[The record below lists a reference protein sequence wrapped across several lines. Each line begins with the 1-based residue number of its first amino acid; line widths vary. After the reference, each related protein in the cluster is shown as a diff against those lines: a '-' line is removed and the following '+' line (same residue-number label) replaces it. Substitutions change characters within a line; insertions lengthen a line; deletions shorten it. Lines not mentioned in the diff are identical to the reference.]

1 MAYTPGRPF
10 LITIDRTNQEP
21 FKAVTKAT
29 CQFQPAV
36 LGKDPLAMVPWIWLP
51 DKTRLS
57 PDRKRVTLFVP
68 PGPQAEVPG
77 KPLPPLPC
85 KTIPPVPGKNLP
97 ATATGTAQ
105 LIQLKTAYSQQDS
118 QSGPGTIIV
127 VIDDDGQP
135 DQGTDPIDVDPIDVD
150 PGDTHKT
157 RTGPQG
163 STTLHRPITRHSD
176 APVTV
181 LSETLGR
188 AAARTA
194 TFAAEHDRQPSRV
207 RIARQRDLDGDRQRH
222 RKQHPHRPQHP
233 SPENQRQE
241 YHQSRDAQILARP
254 SRLQQVAGHKL
265 DHQKRPQH
273 QRASL
278 QPLVKVSHQKRGHR
292 RQKHADVGDIV
303 RDKRRPESPTRAGT
317 SRPLPS
323 TPAQLCCR

>member
-29 CQFQPAV
+29 CQFQPAG

-57 PDRKRVTLFVP
+57 PDRKRVTLFFVP

-105 LIQLKTAYSQQDS
+105 SIQLKTATTAYSQQDS

-150 PGDTHKT
+150 PCG
-157 RTGPQG
+157 
-163 STTLHRPITRHSD
+163 
-176 APVTV
+176 
-181 LSETLGR
+181 
-188 AAARTA
+188 
-194 TFAAEHDRQPSRV
+194 
-207 RIARQRDLDGDRQRH
+207 
-222 RKQHPHRPQHP
+222 
-233 SPENQRQE
+233 
-241 YHQSRDAQILARP
+241 
-254 SRLQQVAGHKL
+254 
-265 DHQKRPQH
+265 
-273 QRASL
+273 
-278 QPLVKVSHQKRGHR
+278 
-292 RQKHADVGDIV
+292 
-303 RDKRRPESPTRAGT
+303 
-317 SRPLPS
+317 
-323 TPAQLCCR
+323 